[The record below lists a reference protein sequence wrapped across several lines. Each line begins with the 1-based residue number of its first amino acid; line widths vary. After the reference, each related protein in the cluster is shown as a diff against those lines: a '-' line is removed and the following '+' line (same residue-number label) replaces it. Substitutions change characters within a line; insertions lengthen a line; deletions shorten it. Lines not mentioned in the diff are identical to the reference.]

1 MEAHVATLKEQLAA
15 SEARLEK
22 RDARHT
28 ADLAAERARTE
39 KAIAAFESLA
49 QRIEAMPRPSD
60 RGSRKGNDRAYDRP
74 NEGTFIKAPGNKR
87 PPLGLRA
94 SAFARLTTSGRPARR
109 HRSLRR
115 YELVDTFYDAAVSG
129 ADPASERS
137 GFGQML
143 ERFARDLMQLAGHD
157 I

>member
-15 SEARLEK
+15 SEARLEKQAADSTK

-74 NEGTFIKAPGNKR
+74 NEGPFIKAPGMAALAR
-87 PPLGLRA
+87 PR
-94 SAFARLTTSGRPARR
+94 RLK
-109 HRSLRR
+109 HSLTYRN
-115 YELVDTFYDAAVSG
+115 A
-129 ADPASERS
+129 PW
-137 GFGQML
+137 GF
-143 ERFARDLMQLAGHD
+143 
-157 I
+157 